1 MLVVLALQQALARW
15 VFRNQGAAPT
25 QRKTGTKKG
34 PKKGPKKDKR
44 APKEKE
50 AIEEFVLTEG
60 MEGEVVNP
68 EIAVAFLGPTGPR
81 IATAAAVAILGPV
94 LYFDGSRSW
103 GQELRRRPPSQF
115 LALGVVEKF
124 IRGVFVFQKIL
135 FQGVGGAHIELF
147 R

>member
-68 EIAVAFLGPTGPR
+68 EIAVAFLRRQYGDE
-81 IATAAAVAILGPV
+81 IADKFAA
-94 LYFDGSRSW
+94 RH
-103 GQELRRRPPSQF
+103 
-115 LALGVVEKF
+115 GVKV
-124 IRGVFVFQKIL
+124 GVSDSMR
-135 FQGVGGAHIELF
+135 ED
-147 R
+147 